1 MAKEKEMTIAGADD
15 VAAAGGSV
23 LNHASDDHETNF
35 GTDKGSDEDFT
46 AAVQAA
52 VQAALPAAVQAALP
66 AAVQQE
72 LKNREKTDT
81 KITQNTTE
89 KKVEMVKIRITKTK
103 ERSDDVVVSVN
114 GKRWQIKRGV
124 DVEVPDYVA
133 EVLENTRKMDELA
146 MERMEEATKKFAQ

>member
-1 MAKEKEMTIAGADD
+1 MAGKDNLEKETTAGAT
-15 VAAAGGSV
+15 VNAAGNV
-23 LNHASDDHETNF
+23 
-35 GTDKGSDEDFT
+35 GTVTAADAGTAPISAEDFA

-52 VQAALPAAVQAALP
+52 VEAALPAAVQAALP
-66 AAVQQE
+66 EAVQAE
-72 LKNREKTDT
+72 LKNREKTANS
-81 KITQNTTE
+81 KGTQASE
-89 KKVEMVKIRITKTK
+89 KPVKMVKIRIAKSK

-124 DVEVPDYVA
+124 EVEVPDYVA